1 MAGYICALGLF
12 ILYVVSG
19 PIYSE
24 PGQRT
29 IRALL
34 EPLALGSFREYTR
47 YWTTFEKNALLP
59 VLEVAILHNRLLW
72 LAVGS
77 LILLTAGG
85 LFKPLNFTLNKASK
99 KTKKEKIDVIPANS
113 NIAIKASAN
122 NGFAQFILLTKF
134 EIKQVVLSP
143 AFPILL
149 LFSTF

>member
-34 EPLALGSFREYTR
+34 EPFALGSFREYTR
-47 YWTTFEKNALLP
+47 YWTTFEKNTLLP

-77 LILLTAGG
+77 LILLPAGG

-99 KTKKEKIDVIPANS
+99 KTKKEKIERKNRCYSRQQQYRD
-113 NIAIKASAN
+113 
-122 NGFAQFILLTKF
+122 
-134 EIKQVVLSP
+134 
-143 AFPILL
+143 
-149 LFSTF
+149 